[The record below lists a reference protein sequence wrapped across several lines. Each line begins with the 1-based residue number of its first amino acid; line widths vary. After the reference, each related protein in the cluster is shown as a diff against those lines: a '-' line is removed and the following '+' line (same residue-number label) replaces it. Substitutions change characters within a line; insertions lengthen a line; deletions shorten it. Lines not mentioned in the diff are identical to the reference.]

1 MSMQRAIAR
10 LKKPSYRYQLAGLL
24 FVLPVF
30 LGTLVLN
37 VLPTVASLGLS
48 LTSWDLITP
57 PEYVGF
63 QNYARLAQ
71 DPFARAAM
79 FNTVKYVI
87 GAVSLGMLGSLGL
100 ALLVNQSLRGVR
112 FFRLAYFIPVVTSV
126 VATALVWQWIL
137 NGKLGLVNSMLRMIG
152 IDGPSWLTDPRWA
165 MFSIIIISVWAG
177 VGYNMMIF
185 LAGLQNIPQ
194 SLYEA
199 ATIDGAGGWARF
211 RNVTLP
217 LLSPTTFFVLIISL
231 INSFQVFDIVY
242 IITTTGGAGGRLRS
256 TDVWVYYLWQNA
268 FSFFRMGY
276 ASAMAWVLFLVI
288 GAITIF
294 QWKFSKRWV
303 FYD

>member
-1 MSMQRAIAR
+1 
-10 LKKPSYRYQLAGLL
+10 
-24 FVLPVF
+24 
-30 LGTLVLN
+30 
-37 VLPTVASLGLS
+37 
-48 LTSWDLITP
+48 
-57 PEYVGF
+57 
-63 QNYARLAQ
+63 
-71 DPFARAAM
+71 
-79 FNTVKYVI
+79 
-87 GAVSLGMLGSLGL
+87 
-100 ALLVNQSLRGVR
+100 
-112 FFRLAYFIPVVTSV
+112 
-126 VATALVWQWIL
+126 
-137 NGKLGLVNSMLRMIG
+137 
-152 IDGPSWLTDPRWA
+152 

>member
-1 MSMQRAIAR
+1 MQRAIAR